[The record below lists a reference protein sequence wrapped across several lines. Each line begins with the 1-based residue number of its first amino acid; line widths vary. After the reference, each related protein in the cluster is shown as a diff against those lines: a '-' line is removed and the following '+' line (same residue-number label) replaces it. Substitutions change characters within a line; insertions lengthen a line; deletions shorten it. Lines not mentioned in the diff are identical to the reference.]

1 MRAIVRKATIGVA
14 GVVVLVFLLAD
25 VARADDVAD
34 VKGAEVA
41 FNAAYNAGRI
51 DGMSKYWLQGRT
63 IYGPNGGGLTVG
75 WTSESLARRQAEFDA
90 GRTIDYRIEKLEV
103 RLYGDTAVSTFE
115 RIGRVKEVN
124 QPTRESHLRISGVW
138 VKVEGQWKLAHR
150 HESPF

>member
-34 VKGAEVA
+34 VKAAEVA